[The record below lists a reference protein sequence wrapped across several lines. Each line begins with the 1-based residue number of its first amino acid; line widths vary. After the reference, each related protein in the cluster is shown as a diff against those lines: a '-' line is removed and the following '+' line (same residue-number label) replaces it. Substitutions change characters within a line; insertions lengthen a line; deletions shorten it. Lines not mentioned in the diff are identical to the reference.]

1 MKTTKSIIAALLAVL
16 MLFSAFSVSV
26 FAALPPLTDLK
37 WNDDFSASF
46 SFEGA
51 AKYSYTI
58 YINGTMIWGYG
69 STYDETITHEK
80 MMPYMAAIAAAG
92 IKDRGISGDAE
103 FELRV
108 YARDSADKQITVATS
123 VKKTLNINDVADGK
137 LAPSTEK
144 WQFKVTDT
152 SDAEKLKNAFYAA
165 YDSDKE
171 KFNTMLAAQGITYD
185 QYIFMMVAAAQEK
198 SVYTFTGTLAQ
209 VMEFCFEYNQYSY
222 NSIELVNPPAEPPVV
237 KKISEVNITITAP
250 KAGQKVNEYTNTPS
264 ISCSTEGVKVVFDFS
279 DSSNLTAYENN
290 TRTWSEKF
298 YSGNSYD
305 IAFLVSF
312 EEGYAPAEYF
322 TVKVNGHNAEWVND
336 SPSAVSEFGGYY
348 CTDPITVQGNFFQNI
363 ITFFHNL
370 ITKIK
375 YPNGMPV

>member
-26 FAALPPLTDLK
+26 FADLPPLTDLK

-51 AKYSYTI
+51 ARYYYTI
-58 YINGTMIWGYG
+58 YINGSMIWGYG
-69 STYDETITHEK
+69 STPNETITREK
-80 MMPYMAAIAAAG
+80 MMPYMTAIAAAG

-108 YARDSADKQITVATS
+108 YAKDSADKHIAETTS

-152 SDAEKLKNAFYAA
+152 SDTEKLKNAFYAA

-171 KFNTMLAAQGITYD
+171 KLNTMLAAQGISYD
-185 QYIFMMVAAAQEK
+185 QFIFMMVVSAQEK
-198 SVYTFTGTLAQ
+198 SSYTFTGDLSHVFKFSNAIA
-209 VMEFCFEYNQYSY
+209 SY
-222 NSIELVNPPAEPPVV
+222 AYTDISLVRNDISV
-237 KKISEVNITITAP
+237 KKVNVKLNLP
-250 KAGQKVNEYTNTPS
+250 KHGQKTADY
-264 ISCSTEGVKVVFDFS
+264 ISSAGNFTTDTEGVTVKAVYLFD
-279 DSSNLTAYENN
+279 NLVLENE
-290 TRTWSEKF
+290 TGIWGTKF
-298 YSGNSYD
+298 YGGNSYI
-305 IAFLVSF
+305 IAFRVYF
-312 EEGYAPAEYF
+312 NEGYVPDENITF
-322 TVKVNGHNAEWVND
+322 TVNGNKVEWVNTT
-336 SPSAVSEFGGYY
+336 PGQYQQNGYY
-348 CTDPITVQGNFFQNI
+348 QCTYSVRAERSFFSGI
-363 ITFFHNL
+363 ATFFHNL
-370 ITKIK
+370 FMKIK

>member
-26 FAALPPLTDLK
+26 FADLPPLTDLK

-58 YINGTMIWGYG
+58 YINGSMIWGYG

-80 MMPYMAAIAAAG
+80 MMPYMTAIAATG
-92 IKDRGISGDAE
+92 IKDMGISGDAE

-108 YARDSADKQITVATS
+108 YARDSADKKVTETTS

-171 KFNTMLAAQGITYD
+171 KLNTMLAAQGITYE
-185 QYIFMMVAAAQEK
+185 QYISMMVSAAQEK
-198 SVYTFTGTLAQ
+198 STYTFTGDLSHVFKLSNAIK
-209 VMEFCFEYNQYSY
+209 SY
-222 NSIELVNPPAEPPVV
+222 AYTDISLVPDGISVKIVNVKLNPP
-237 KKISEVNITITAP
+237 KH
-250 KAGQKVNEYTNTPS
+250 GQKTADYLSSAGIFTTD
-264 ISCSTEGVKVVFDFS
+264 TEGVTVKAVYPS
-279 DSSNLTAYENN
+279 DNLVLENE
-290 TRTWSEKF
+290 TGIWGAKF
-298 YSGNSYD
+298 YGGNSYM
-305 IAFLVSF
+305 IAFRVYF
-312 EEGYAPAEYF
+312 NEGYVPDENITF
-322 TVKVNGHNAEWVND
+322 TVNGNKVEWVNTT
-336 SPSAVSEFGGYY
+336 PGQYQQNGYY
-348 CTDPITVQGNFFQNI
+348 QCTYSVRAEGSFFSGI
-363 ITFFHNL
+363 ATFFHNL
-370 ITKIK
+370 FMKIK
-375 YPNGMPV
+375 YPMPV

>member
-1 MKTTKSIIAALLAVL
+1 MKTTKSIIAALLAVVIL
-16 MLFSAFSVSV
+16 LSVLPLTV
-26 FAALPPLTDLK
+26 YAELPPITDLT

-51 AKYSYTI
+51 ARYYYTI
-58 YINGTMIWGYG
+58 YINGSMMWGYG
-69 STYDETITHEK
+69 STDNETITHEK

-108 YARDSADKQITVATS
+108 YAKDSADKQITVATS

-185 QYIFMMVAAAQEK
+185 QYIFMMVVAAQEK
-198 SVYTFTGTLAQ
+198 SVYTFTGDLSH
-209 VMEFCFEYNQYSY
+209 VFKFCNAMASY
-222 NSIELVNPPAEPPVV
+222 AYTEISLVRNDISV
-237 KKISEVNITITAP
+237 KKVNVKLNLP
-250 KAGQKVNEYTNTPS
+250 KHGQKATDY
-264 ISCSTEGVKVVFDFS
+264 ISSAGNFTTDTEGVTVKAVYLFD
-279 DSSNLTAYENN
+279 NLVLENE
-290 TRTWSEKF
+290 TGIWGTKF
-298 YSGNSYD
+298 YGGNSYI
-305 IAFLVSF
+305 IAFKVYF
-312 EEGYAPAEYF
+312 DEGYVPDENITF
-322 TVKVNGHNAEWVND
+322 TVNGNKVEWVNTTPGQYQRD
-336 SPSAVSEFGGYY
+336 GYY
-348 CTDPITVQGNFFQNI
+348 QCTYSVRAERSFFSGI
-363 ITFFHNL
+363 ATFFHNL
-370 ITKIK
+370 FMKIK

>member
-80 MMPYMAAIAAAG
+80 MMPYMAAIAATG
-92 IKDRGISGDAE
+92 IKDNGISGDAE

-171 KFNTMLAAQGITYD
+171 KINTMLAAQGITYD
-185 QYIFMMVAAAQEK
+185 QYIFMMVVAAQEK
-198 SVYTFTGTLAQ
+198 SVYTFTGDLSHVLKFSNAMASYAYTEISLAR
-209 VMEFCFEYNQYSY
+209 NDIS
-222 NSIELVNPPAEPPVV
+222 V
-237 KKISEVNITITAP
+237 KKVNVKLNLP
-250 KAGQKVNEYTNTPS
+250 KHGQKTADY
-264 ISCSTEGVKVVFDFS
+264 ISSAGNFTTDTEGVTVKAVYPSDNLVF
-279 DSSNLTAYENN
+279 ENE
-290 TRTWSEKF
+290 TGIWGTKF
-298 YSGNSYD
+298 YGGNSYM
-305 IAFLVSF
+305 IAFKVYF
-312 EEGYAPAEYF
+312 NEGYVPDENITF
-322 TVKVNGHNAEWVND
+322 TVNGNKVEWVNTTPGQYQRD
-336 SPSAVSEFGGYY
+336 GYY
-348 CTDPITVQGNFFQNI
+348 QCTYSARAEGSFFSGI
-363 ITFFHNL
+363 ATFFHNL
-370 ITKIK
+370 FMKIK